1 MKKRKKLRIKS
12 WKRFISYSLA
22 CLILLSA
29 TIVGGVF
36 AISHIVTA
44 TESQAATSSE
54 ETQTALAENNTNSS
68 ETQSISVQ
76 SIAQNTSPTVTAET
90 TAPAEED
97 PYADIKEQLRNND
110 TDGLKV
116 IFLTFDDGPTP
127 YTPEVLDML
136 ASYDIKATFFT
147 NHHKGSEAA
156 ANYCRIVSDGH
167 ILANHTSSHL
177 YDFYSDP
184 TLFLGDVQSLR
195 DYQIQVT
202 GVEPPKIFRFPGGS
216 ANANAACVQAILDA
230 GYTYADWNVIAGDGS
245 ASVPEPTVITQNI
258 IDGCHSHDVS
268 VVLCHAELKENTR
281 AALPAAIE
289 TLLAEGYT
297 FLPMEE
303 GLAYPHQLEV

>member
-1 MKKRKKLRIKS
+1 
-12 WKRFISYSLA
+12 
-22 CLILLSA
+22 
-29 TIVGGVF
+29 
-36 AISHIVTA
+36 
-44 TESQAATSSE
+44 
-54 ETQTALAENNTNSS
+54 
-68 ETQSISVQ
+68 
-76 SIAQNTSPTVTAET
+76 
-90 TAPAEED
+90 
-97 PYADIKEQLRNND
+97 
-110 TDGLKV
+110 
-116 IFLTFDDGPTP
+116 LTFDDGPSP
-127 YTPEVLDML
+127 YTPEVLDLL
-136 ASYDIKATFFT
+136 ASYGIKATFFT

-156 ANYCRIVSDGH
+156 ANYCRIVTDGH
-167 ILANHTSSHL
+167 TLANHTSSHL
-177 YDFYSDP
+177 YSFYSDP
-184 TLFLGDVQSLR
+184 SQFMGDVQSLR

-245 ASVPEPTVITQNI
+245 SNVPEPSEIAQNI

-303 GLAYPHQLEV
+303 GISYPHQLEV

>member
-12 WKRFISYSLA
+12 WKRFVSYSLA
-22 CLILLSA
+22 CLILISTL
-29 TIVGGVF
+29 IVGGVF
-36 AISHIVTA
+36 AIAHIVTA
-44 TESQAATSSE
+44 TESQAATASE
-54 ETQTALAENNTNSS
+54 ESLTTSAENNAATP
-68 ETQSISVQ
+68 ETQSNSIQ
-76 SIAQNTSPTVTAET
+76 SIAQNTSPTATVDTSV
-90 TAPAEED
+90 PAEDD
-97 PYADIKEQLRNND
+97 PYADIKERLRNND

-116 IFLTFDDGPTP
+116 IFLTFDDGPSP
-127 YTPEVLDML
+127 YTPEVLDLL
-136 ASYDIKATFFT
+136 ASYGIKATFFT

-156 ANYCRIVSDGH
+156 ANYCRIVTDGH
-167 ILANHTSSHL
+167 TLANHTSSHL
-177 YDFYSDP
+177 YSFYSDP
-184 TLFLGDVQSLR
+184 TQFMGDVQSLR

-202 GVEPPKIFRFPGGS
+202 GIEPPKIFRFPGGS

-245 ASVPEPTVITQNI
+245 SSVPEPSVITQNI
-258 IDGCHSHDVS
+258 IDGCHEHNVS

-303 GLAYPHQLEV
+303 GI